1 MLVFV
6 QYRGYPLKCPR
17 VRGYP
22 LTRMLFRGFSEGSDS
37 RGSEPTRVQTP
48 AGLRCPQEA
57 VQWVPILM
65 WASVRGALVVVWGA
79 FLLTFQ
85 HKGAGSVYD
94 LIGGDLGPLE
104 GESENHPY

>member
-1 MLVFV
+1 MCIIFRPWCM
-6 QYRGYPLKCPR
+6 YASFR
-17 VRGYP
+17 VTQP
-22 LTRMLFRGFSEGSDS
+22 PSLMHTS
-37 RGSEPTRVQTP
+37 V
-48 AGLRCPQEA
+48 
-57 VQWVPILM
+57 WVPILM

>member
-1 MLVFV
+1 MGGDQVSCGDIASQKTV
-6 QYRGYPLKCPR
+6 IR
-17 VRGYP
+17 VMFG
-22 LTRMLFRGFSEGSDS
+22 L
-37 RGSEPTRVQTP
+37 TRVQTP